1 MELSPSVVG
10 ALVLVAIVVGLL
22 AIGLAIAALQG
33 QRKVRQTYARFAM
46 GRDDDVL
53 TLIADHVDVVEAL
66 RGDVADL
73 RDYADALRV
82 LIAQGL
88 SRAATVRYDAYD
100 DMGGRMSFSTA
111 LLDERGDGVI
121 VTSINGRVET
131 RTYAKTVTGAQSA
144 HNLSAEEETAI
155 RRALSGEGRTPSPRP
170 RSSDR
175 RAATVRPLDEGAVEE
190 AAVGENAV
198 GENAVGEDATSQ
210 SAAPTYELGHLDP
223 LDPLD
228 DIDGLDHLDEPE
240 SDDVDDLLTAAQVH
254 ARPYDDPRDD
264 EDEAEGADRSRRP
277 ARSGARPGA

>member
-10 ALVLVAIVVGLL
+10 SLVLVAIVVGLV

-175 RAATVRPLDEGAVEE
+175 RAATVRPLDEGAVE
-190 AAVGENAV
+190 G
-198 GENAVGEDATSQ
+198 GAVGEDATSQ
-210 SAAPTYELGHLDP
+210 SAASTYDLEH

-254 ARPYDDPRDD
+254 ARPSDDPRDD
-264 EDEAEGADRSRRP
+264 EDEVEGADRSRRP